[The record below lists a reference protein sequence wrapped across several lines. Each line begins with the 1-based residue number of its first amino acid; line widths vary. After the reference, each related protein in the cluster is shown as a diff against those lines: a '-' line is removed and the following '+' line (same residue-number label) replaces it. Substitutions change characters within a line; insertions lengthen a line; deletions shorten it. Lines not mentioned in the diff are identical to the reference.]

1 MKKHFGLALGF
12 CLSLTFL
19 SVSSA
24 SSAAPQIIGSKCAKA
39 GSFRTAKNVKY
50 QCKKSAIGLRWV
62 LASSKSTSTTTST
75 TTTTTTTIAASTT
88 STSPAKLTCS
98 NGGACGLG
106 DTGPGGGIVIFDAGS
121 SQSWGRYLE
130 VANIRQ
136 SGDWDFAVNA
146 VQAYRGGGFSDWRL
160 PTKDELNVMFQEK
173 GRIPLSN
180 ASYHWSSTIYED
192 AKLAGAFPEGLA
204 WLQGFDRGNQLFVS
218 KFTKSFFRPIRAF

>member
-1 MKKHFGLALGF
+1 M
-12 CLSLTFL
+12 
-19 SVSSA
+19 
-24 SSAAPQIIGSKCAKA
+24 
-39 GSFRTAKNVKY
+39 
-50 QCKKSAIGLRWV
+50 

-88 STSPAKLTCS
+88 STSPVKLTCA

-121 SQSWGRYLE
+121 TQSWGRYLE